1 MVQWRMLQVLENKF
15 ILECQSDRVID
26 AIIKHEDKT
35 NQVANNSS
43 FKVIKK

>member
-1 MVQWRMLQVLENKF
+1 MVQWRMLQVLDIEF
-15 ILECQSDRVID
+15 ILECQSDRVLD

-43 FKVIKK
+43 VKVIKK